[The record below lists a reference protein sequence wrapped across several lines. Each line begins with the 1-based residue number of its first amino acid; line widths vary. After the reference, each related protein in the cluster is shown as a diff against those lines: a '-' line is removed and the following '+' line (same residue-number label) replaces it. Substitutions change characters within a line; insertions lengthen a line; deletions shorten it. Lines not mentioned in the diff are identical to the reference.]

1 MENPFLRRATEF
13 LREDEAF
20 LAIVS
25 PEPVTYFLGRP
36 GKAGTLYD
44 RLVLLRGTPGSGKTT
59 LARLFE
65 FPTLA
70 TLLRNQSFTGHKDL
84 YASLSACGAIVEGR
98 PAVLGCRLP
107 LETDYRDFWEFPYA
121 DELKANLMT
130 ALLEARTVL
139 GWFRHLRAAGVP
151 AEKVRL
157 LARPEAHAVLDT
169 IGGIQGEHVR
179 GRAAVVENAIYRIMT
194 ALVAP
199 PEAQLSADAVAPYR
213 PFDIIDRVQVPGDA
227 LGLTGSLDL
236 LPLAIFDD
244 AHVLHPAQFRALERF
259 LVRREQRVARWMIAR
274 FDVLLPQEAL
284 AAAIEDRSDPAEF
297 PGVTAHRDTEVILLQ
312 SSGNRRT
319 ERTRF
324 RNMAKDMAGRYLRR
338 MPLLNERGLT
348 DLGNLLGDATVSI
361 TPGRL
366 RELAH
371 RVDAAQKRLRVS
383 PAQRL
388 TFEEQV
394 RDFWGPGTP
403 IPEDV
408 ALCMLLVMMHR
419 YDVRRGKTSPSLFQG
434 EEEPQSDASVVVAAN
449 DSVYD
454 AAVFQ
459 LFHHDDRPYYFGID
473 DVCDASTENAEQ
485 FLQLAAVLVE
495 AVATQVARART
506 PTLTPAVQDKL
517 LRERGGK
524 IIEAWNFPHDQT
536 VRRLVK
542 EIAERCLQKSLEPSG
557 KVIANAYGI
566 PQGEFD
572 SLAAT
577 FPELA
582 RVLQFAV
589 AYNAVTLVP
598 HRIAKDKEWCLLEL
612 GGMVLLCYGLTL
624 KRGGFIE
631 GAAADLAG
639 FIQEA
644 NP

>member
-1 MENPFLRRATEF
+1 MENPFLRRATEL
-13 LREDEAF
+13 LRDDEAF

-65 FPTLA
+65 LPTLA
-70 TLLRNQSFTGHKDL
+70 TLLRNQSFTGHRDL
-84 YASLSACGAIVEGR
+84 YASLSACGAIVEDR

-107 LETDYRDFWEFPYA
+107 LETDYRDFWEFPYP
-121 DELKANLMT
+121 DDLKANLMT
-130 ALLEARTVL
+130 ALLQARTVL
-139 GWFRHLRAAGVP
+139 GWFRHLRGAGVA
-151 AEKVRL
+151 AESVRL
-157 LARPEAHAVLDT
+157 VTRPEASAVLDT
-169 IGGIQGEHVR
+169 VGGVTGEQAR
-179 GRAAVVENAIYRIMT
+179 SRAAAVENAIYRVMT

-199 PEAQLSADAVAPYR
+199 PETQLPAEAVAPYR
-213 PFDIIDRVQVPGDA
+213 PFDIIDRVLIPGEP
-227 LGLTGSLDL
+227 LGLSGPLEL
-236 LPLAIFDD
+236 RPLAIFDD

-259 LVRREQRVARWMIAR
+259 LVRREPRVARWMIAR

-284 AAAIEDRSDPAEF
+284 AAAVEDRSDPAEF

-312 SSGNRRT
+312 SSGNRRA

-348 DLGNLLGDATVSI
+348 DLANLLGDATVSI
-361 TPGRL
+361 TAGRL
-366 RELAH
+366 RELRE
-371 RVDAAQKRLRVS
+371 RVDAAQKRLHVS
-383 PAQRL
+383 AAQRQ
-388 TFEEQV
+388 TFEEQI
-394 RDFWGPGTP
+394 RAFWGEGTAG
-403 IPEDV
+403 PEDV
-408 ALCMLLVMMHR
+408 SLRMLLVMMHR
-419 YDVRRGKTSPSLFQG
+419 YDVRRGKNSPSLFPDD
-434 EEEPQSDASVVVAAN
+434 EESQPDASVVVAAN
-449 DSVYD
+449 DSVFE

-473 DVCDASTENAEQ
+473 NVCDASSENAEQ

-506 PTLTPAVQDKL
+506 PTLTPAAQHRL
-517 LRERGGK
+517 LRERGAK
-524 IIEAWNFPHDQT
+524 IIEAWNFPHDET

-542 EIAERCLQKSLEPSG
+542 AIAERCLQKSLEPNG
-557 KVIANAYGI
+557 AVIANAFGI
-566 PQGEFD
+566 PQREFD
-572 SLAAT
+572 ALAET

-582 RVLQFAV
+582 RVLQFTV

-598 HRIAKDKEWCLLEL
+598 HRSVKNKEWCLLEL
-612 GGMVLLCYGLTL
+612 GGMILLRYGLTL

-631 GAAADLAG
+631 GTAADLAG
-639 FIQEA
+639 FIQEGGA
-644 NP
+644 